1 MGKILMRFPAELRKS
16 FSSENMCTTP
26 RGKRGI
32 QLLRLAVALVP
43 IGIGSVACAQD
54 FFMGS
59 DISLLSWEQSE
70 HMVFSDTNGIA
81 AAADQILYNHGDNLF
96 RLRVFVGP
104 NTNYSA
110 TNGAIQTTAY
120 DVALAQQIKT
130 DDPSAK
136 FELDFHYS
144 DTWADPGHQAI
155 PSAWTGQTLP
165 QLEST
170 VQSYTTS
177 TLQSFESAGV
187 TPDIVQVGNEIN
199 GGMLWNTGK
208 INFNGST
215 AVQEAS
221 WAAFGGLINSAIA
234 GVHAAQTSGPKMQ
247 VAVTIAQGNQNGEPQ
262 FFFGD
267 LTNPSYGN
275 VPLSN
280 IDVMGV
286 DYYPTKTTDLGT
298 MQSNLTTLA
307 NIYNKKI
314 IVEETDAPWEKT
326 SSTPASD
333 PTYLDT
339 PAGQQAYLTALA
351 TMVKGLPN
359 NDGEGL
365 VYWYPESVQVPGLF
379 DYNGGTTALFDNT
392 TSHVATVGVD
402 AFATSQHQWN
412 TSASSTWN
420 TTGNWTNGTPN
431 GAGVEADFFSA
442 ISGTQTISTS
452 SAITLGTMNFNN
464 ANTYEIGGT
473 GSLTL
478 QDQVGYAN
486 VVVQAGTQQINVP
499 LTIAGDTILTIR
511 SGAAL
516 QLNAPV
522 VVNSGQTLIPSGPG
536 TVSYTST
543 VSVSSGASIT
553 FANSIHAQGL
563 TVASTGTAAISDPT
577 GTTVLAVDSLSNSGT
592 INIENNEMIENYT
605 DTDPAA
611 SIRAQLISGYNG
623 GLWNGA
629 GLNSSAAAANPGYA
643 LGYAD
648 GADNVVA
655 GLSSGQIEVKFT
667 IYGDADLDGAVTGSD
682 FTILASNL
690 GKSVSGWDQGDF
702 DYDGLVG
709 GTDFTLLV
717 ENLGRTANGAAIT
730 LPAADYVAIDA
741 FAAANGLMADVPE
754 PTSVALLAIA
764 GLGLSM
770 ARRRRH

>member
-1 MGKILMRFPAELRKS
+1 
-16 FSSENMCTTP
+16 MCTTP

-32 QLLRLAVALVP
+32 QLLRLAIALVP
-43 IGIGSVACAQD
+43 MGISGVACAQD

-70 HMVFSDTNGIA
+70 GMTFKDTTGIA
-81 AAADQILYNHGDNLF
+81 GLADQILYNHGDNLF
-96 RLRVFVGP
+96 RLRVFVNP

-110 TNGAIQTTAY
+110 TDGAIQTTAY
-120 DVALAQQIKT
+120 DIALAQQLKA

-144 DTWADPGHQAI
+144 DTWADPGHQTI
-155 PSAWTGQTLP
+155 PAAWTGQTLP

-170 VQSYTTS
+170 VQSYTTT

-187 TPDIVQVGNEIN
+187 TPAIVQVGNEIN
-199 GGMLWNTGK
+199 SGMLWNTGK
-208 INFNGST
+208 INFNGTT

-286 DYYPTKTTDLGT
+286 DYYPTTTSDLNT
-298 MQSNLTTLA
+298 MKSNLTTLA
-307 NIYNKKI
+307 NTYNKKI
-314 IVEETDAPWEKT
+314 IVEETDAPWETTSVKT
-326 SSTPASD
+326 D
-333 PTYLDT
+333 PTYPDT
-339 PAGQQAYLTALA
+339 QLGQEQYLNALA
-351 TMVKGLPN
+351 SMVKGLPN
-359 NDGEGL
+359 NDGEGVL
-365 VYWYPESVQVPGLF
+365 YWYPESVQVPGQF
-379 DYNGGTTALFDNT
+379 DYNGGATALFDNT
-392 TSHVATVGVD
+392 TSHTATLGVD
-402 AFATSQHQWN
+402 AFAASQHQWN
-412 TSASSTWN
+412 TSASSTWE
-420 TTGNWTNGTPN
+420 TSGNWTNGAPS

-522 VVNSGQTLIPSGPG
+522 VVNSGQTLTPSGPG

-543 VSVSSGASIT
+543 VAVSSGASIT
-553 FANSIHAQGL
+553 FANSTHAQGL

-577 GTTVLAVDSLSNSGT
+577 GATVLTVDNLSNSGT
-592 INIENNEMIENYT
+592 INLENNEMIENYT
-605 DTDPAA
+605 STDPAA

-623 GLWNGA
+623 GLWNGL

-702 DYDGLVG
+702 DYDGVVG
-709 GTDFTLLV
+709 GSDFTLLV
-717 ENLGRTANGAAIT
+717 QNLGRTANGAAIT
-730 LPAADYVAIDA
+730 LPAADYTAIDA

-754 PTSVALLAIA
+754 PTSVAIFAMA
-764 GLGLSM
+764 GLGLS
-770 ARRRRH
+770 ARRRRR